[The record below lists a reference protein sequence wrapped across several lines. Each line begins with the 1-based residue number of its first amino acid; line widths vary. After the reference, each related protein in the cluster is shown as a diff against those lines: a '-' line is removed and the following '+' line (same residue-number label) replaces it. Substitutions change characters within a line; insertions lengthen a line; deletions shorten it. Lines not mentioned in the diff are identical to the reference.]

1 MDTEILFH
9 SIPTTG
15 YLRLSQI
22 IGTLAASPRKK
33 TANTDN
39 DADGKSGRKT
49 EAPFYPPLIPVSK
62 STWWA
67 GVKSGRY
74 PAPVHHL
81 GQRITAWKAEDI
93 RSFIERSSEK

>member
-1 MDTEILFH
+1 MNQNNT
-9 SIPTTG
+9 PTVPATG
-15 YLRLSQI
+15 YLRLPQI

-33 TANTDN
+33 TASEKKG
-39 DADGKSGRKT
+39 DAEKPERKT
-49 EAPFYPPLIPVSK
+49 EAPFYHPLIPVSK

-67 GVKSGRY
+67 GVRSGRY

-93 RSFIERSSEK
+93 RAFIEHTSE